1 MLLDFQV
8 SNYRSFREPAT
19 LSLAASNYDKT
30 LPGNVISPNLPG
42 LKNQSFL
49 RGAAIYGPNASGK
62 SNLVLSLWQLQNLVR
77 TSHTFES
84 GEPLDQEPFRFE
96 AESASSATCYELRFV
111 MHGVRYHF
119 RLAFNTARVLEEHLS
134 AYPHGKEQVW
144 YERNWD
150 EETRDYHY
158 YSPETDSFS
167 IRKAEQEATKPNS
180 LFLSVATNLFDHPK
194 LGKPYSWFRDSLK
207 ILNPSFMN
215 GMISKTATLERLSRD
230 PGPALAMLRDAD
242 LGIVDVGVRKE
253 ALPPNAIDYFPKNVR
268 EKFADGMVDQ
278 VYMAHKGHDGKEYSL
293 EFEKES
299 AGTQRYFKLIG
310 PWLLLIESGGVLFVD
325 EIEASLHPLLTRK
338 LVETVMNPEINTK
351 NAQIIFTTHDPTL
364 LDLSLLRRD
373 QIWLVEK
380 SRQNDSIL
388 YPVTEYKM
396 TTRED
401 IAKGYLSGKYGA
413 VPFLPVSLIQK
424 LEKD

>member
-1 MLLDFQV
+1 M
-8 SNYRSFREPAT
+8 
-19 LSLAASNYDKT
+19 
-30 LPGNVISPNLPG
+30 ISPNLPG

-96 AESASSATCYELRFV
+96 TESASSATCYEVRFV
-111 MHGVRYHF
+111 MYGVRYHF
-119 RLAFNTARVLEEHLS
+119 RLAFNRERVLEENLS
-134 AYPHGKEQVW
+134 AFPHGKEQVW
-144 YERNWD
+144 YERTWD
-150 EETRDYHY
+150 ENSAQYHY
-158 YSPETDSFS
+158 YSPETESFT
-167 IRKAEQEATKPNS
+167 IRKAEQEATKANS

-194 LGKPYSWFRDSLK
+194 LGKPYRWFRESLK
-207 ILNPSFMN
+207 ILNPSIFR
-215 GMISKTATLERLSRD
+215 GEISDISTLQRLVRD
-230 PGPALAMLRDAD
+230 PELALAMLRQAD
-242 LGIVDVGVRKE
+242 LGILDVEIRKE
-253 ALPPNAIDYFPKNVR
+253 KISEDLIKLFPKDFMSMIPEGQIDRITMVHQGQ
-268 EKFADGMVDQ
+268 DGR
-278 VYMAHKGHDGKEYSL
+278 VYPL

-310 PWLLLIESGGVLFVD
+310 PWLSLIESGGVLFLD

-380 SRQNDSIL
+380 SQANDSIL

-401 IAKGYLSGKYGA
+401 LAKGYLSGKYGA
-413 VPFLPVSLIQK
+413 VPFLPASLIQN
-424 LEKD
+424 LESD

>member
-8 SNYRSFREPAT
+8 RNYRSFREATT

-30 LPGNVISPNLPG
+30 LPGNVIAPNLPG

-62 SNLVLSLWQLQNLVR
+62 SNLLLSLWQLQNLVR
-77 TSHTFES
+77 ASHSFES
-84 GEPLDQEPFRFE
+84 GAPLDQEPFLFDS
-96 AESASSATCYELRFV
+96 ESSNEATCYELRFV
-111 MHGVRYHF
+111 AHGVRYHF
-119 RLAFNTARVLEEHLS
+119 RLAYTRERVLEEHLS
-134 AYPHGKEQVW
+134 AYPNGKEQVW
-144 YERNWD
+144 YERTWD
-150 EETRDYHY
+150 TKTNSYHY
-158 YSPETDSFS
+158 YSPETESFT
-167 IRKAEQEATKPNS
+167 IRKAEQEATKANS

-194 LGKPYSWFRDSLK
+194 LGKPYSWFRVNLR
-207 ILNPSFMN
+207 ILNPSIFR
-215 GMISKTATLERLSRD
+215 GEIGDISTLQRLGRD
-230 PGPALAMLRDAD
+230 PGPALTMLRQAD
-242 LGIVDVGVRKE
+242 LGIMDVEVRKE
-253 ALPPNAIDYFPKNVR
+253 TMSEDLVKLFPK
-268 EKFADGMVDQ
+268 ELMSMIPDGQVDRITMVHEGQ
-278 VYMAHKGHDGKEYSL
+278 DGRIYPL

-310 PWLLLIESGGVLFVD
+310 PWLSLLESGGVLCID

-338 LVETVMNPEINTK
+338 LVETVMNPEINT
-351 NAQIIFTTHDPTL
+351 NNSQLIFTTHDPTL
-364 LDLSLLRRD
+364 LDLTLLRRD

-380 SRQNDSIL
+380 SQENDSFL

-413 VPFLPVSLIQK
+413 VPFLPASLIAS
-424 LEKD
+424 LERP